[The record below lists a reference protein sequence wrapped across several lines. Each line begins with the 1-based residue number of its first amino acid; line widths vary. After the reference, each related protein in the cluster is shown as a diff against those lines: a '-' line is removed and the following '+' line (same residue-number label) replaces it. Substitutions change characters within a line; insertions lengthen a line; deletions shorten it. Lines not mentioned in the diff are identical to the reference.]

1 MAFLSPL
8 QEMRVD
14 VNVIVYQ
21 RVVLQLWL
29 KSTSEDA
36 KVRDISETSILDEGF
51 KSAYLRYY
59 FGVSS

>member
-36 KVRDISETSILDEGF
+36 KGAGHIRDKYS
-51 KSAYLRYY
+51 
-59 FGVSS
+59 

>member
-36 KVRDISETSILDEGF
+36 KVRDISETSNLDKGF
-51 KSAYLRYY
+51 KSAYLRYH

>member
-36 KVRDISETSILDEGF
+36 KVRDISETSILDKGF
-51 KSAYLRYY
+51 KSAYLRYH
-59 FGVSS
+59 FGVNS

>member
-36 KVRDISETSILDEGF
+36 KVRDISETSILDKGF
-51 KSAYLRYY
+51 KSAYLRYCLRVN
-59 FGVSS
+59 G

>member
-8 QEMRVD
+8 QEMQLD

-21 RVVLQLWL
+21 CVVLQLWL

-51 KSAYLRYY
+51 KSAYLRYH

>member
-8 QEMRVD
+8 QEMQLV

-21 RVVLQLWL
+21 CVVLQLWL
-29 KSTSEDA
+29 KLTSA
-36 KVRDISETSILDEGF
+36 YTKVRDMSETSILDEGF

>member
-8 QEMRVD
+8 QEMQLD

-21 RVVLQLWL
+21 CVVLQLWL

-36 KVRDISETSILDEGF
+36 KVRDISETSILDKGF

>member
-51 KSAYLRYY
+51 KSAYLRYI
-59 FGVSS
+59 FRVRG

>member
-51 KSAYLRYY
+51 KSAYLRYH

>member
-36 KVRDISETSILDEGF
+36 KVRDMSETSILDEGF

>member
-1 MAFLSPL
+1 MQL
-8 QEMRVD
+8 D

-21 RVVLQLWL
+21 CVVLQLWL
-29 KSTSEDA
+29 KLTSA
-36 KVRDISETSILDEGF
+36 YTKVRDMSETSILDEGF